1 MIAQKKAL
9 INITIALIFILII
22 TFIALRKYTIA
33 YTVMLDGEKIGFI
46 KEKDKFK
53 EKIDNEILKIEEE
66 NVAFIDLK
74 EITYKSIIINKSAI
88 NENETFETIEQ
99 NAKKIY
105 SVYEVADNNSE
116 DVVYVNTSEEAEELA
131 NTLKQEYN
139 EIEPDLKITTLY
151 LEEPVNE
158 ESINE
163 AKTKIAQNLESKL
176 EEKKAI
182 DKRTV
187 NGVYLAC
194 MPLTG
199 GTITS
204 RYGSRESI
212 RSKPHKGLDISARY
226 GTPIYASADGTVT
239 FAGTNNGGYGK
250 LVIIN
255 HGNGV
260 ETYYGHCSSIL
271 ISKGAEVKA
280 GDLIAKVGSTGNS
293 TGNHLHFEIR
303 INGTAVNPQKYIY

>member
-1 MIAQKKAL
+1 MTLK
-9 INITIALIFILII
+9 
-22 TFIALRKYTIA
+22 KYTIA

-46 KEKDKFK
+46 KNK
-53 EKIDNEILKIEEE
+53 EKFEEKIENEILKIEEE

-74 EITYKSIIINKSAI
+74 EVTYKSIIIGKSAI
-88 NENETFETIEQ
+88 DEDTPYKAIEQ
-99 NAKKIY
+99 SAKKIY

-116 DVVYVNTSEEAEELA
+116 DVVYVNSSEEAEELV
-131 NTLKQEYN
+131 NKLKQDYN

-158 ESINE
+158 ESIND
-163 AKTKIAQNLESKL
+163 AKTKIAQNLEEKL
-176 EEKKAI
+176 EEKRAV

-194 MPLTG
+194 LPLTG

-212 RSKPHKGLDISARY
+212 RSHAHAGLDISAKY

-250 LVIIN
+250 LVIID

-260 ETYYGHCSSIL
+260 ETYYGHCSSIVTT
-271 ISKGAEVKA
+271 KGAEVKA

-303 INGTAVNPQKYIY
+303 INGKTVNPQKYIY